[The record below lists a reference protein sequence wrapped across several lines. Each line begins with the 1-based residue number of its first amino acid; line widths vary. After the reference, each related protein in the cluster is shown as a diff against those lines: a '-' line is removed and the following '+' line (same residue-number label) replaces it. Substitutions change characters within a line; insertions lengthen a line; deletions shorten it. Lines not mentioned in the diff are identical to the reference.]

1 MPLSTFGRSLV
12 LHCAGALQIKHLQGE
27 LERVTLKLRQ
37 ADKSAA
43 ANQQIM
49 VSIHAAAML

>member
-1 MPLSTFGRSLV
+1 MQV
-12 LHCAGALQIKHLQGE
+12 KHLQGE

-49 VSIHAAAML
+49 VGTAPSHLILMFGNLVPDIVSAAA

>member
-1 MPLSTFGRSLV
+1 MQV
-12 LHCAGALQIKHLQGE
+12 KHLQGE

-43 ANQQIM
+43 ANQLIM
-49 VSIHAAAML
+49 VRPANHGHTAALTILSRLLAKGAR

>member
-1 MPLSTFGRSLV
+1 MQV
-12 LHCAGALQIKHLQGE
+12 KHLQGE
-27 LERVTLKLRQ
+27 LERVTLKLKQ

-49 VSIHAAAML
+49 VGAAPSCVSLMSEKARAWWF